1 MRAVGLRELKNRLSE
16 YVRRARSGE
25 VILVTDRGEVIAEL
39 RRPGQHS
46 ADAALDPRLVEFS
59 HRGLVRLGGPNASDL
74 YPEMPRSLRSVTS
87 AELLDAGRS
96 DR

>member
-1 MRAVGLRELKNRLSE
+1 MQAVGLRELMNHLSE

-25 VILVTDRGEVIAEL
+25 IILVT
-39 RRPGQHS
+39 
-46 ADAALDPRLVEFS
+46 
-59 HRGLVRLGGPNASDL
+59 RLGGPNAPGL
-74 YPEMPRSLRSVTS
+74 HPVMPRSLRAVTS

>member
-1 MRAVGLRELKNRLSE
+1 MGEVVDDVASRGYIRGMRAVGLRELKNRLSE

-25 VILVTDRGEVIAEL
+25 VILV
-39 RRPGQHS
+39 
-46 ADAALDPRLVEFS
+46 
-59 HRGLVRLGGPNASDL
+59 RLGGPNAPSL

-87 AELLDAGRS
+87 AELLDAGRG